1 MASFHSVVIAAFLT
15 VLALNY
21 DDAAGESMPCE
32 SFLPGHKL
40 VSGSKT
46 HTFLDGRQMKG
57 DAFQVGGCGYA
68 SNYPTGSEF
77 SGNYTFA
84 SYDSPISQSACLVET
99 SGDKGIYSSYQGALR
114 SLSTVLISVYVCTTL
129 ELDFR

>member
-1 MASFHSVVIAAFLT
+1 MASFHIVAIAAFLA

-21 DDAAGESMPCE
+21 DDAAAESMPCE

-68 SNYPTGSEF
+68 SDYPTGSEF

-84 SYDSPISQSACLVET
+84 SYDSPISQNACLVEA
-99 SGDKGIYSSYQGALR
+99 SGDKGIYSSHQGAFR
-114 SLSTVLISVYVCTTL
+114 PTYTVLISVSICTSL
-129 ELDFR
+129 ELDIR